1 MARMA
6 AEVSMPQPAGS
17 HAHRRRWSIA
27 DARGALSA
35 MTASGLSPA
44 AFAQREGLQVQRLR
58 RWRQRLDGGSVGKA
72 ATAAFVEVGRHAAT
86 ERVEIVLRSG
96 RTLRVSESIDAIAL
110 RRIVD
115 VLEHDA
121 AC

>member
-6 AEVSMPQPAGS
+6 AEVSMPQPASS
-17 HAHRRRWSIA
+17 HSHRRRWSIG
-27 DARGALSA
+27 DAQATLSA
-35 MTASGLSPA
+35 MAASGLSLD
-44 AFAQREGLQVQRLR
+44 AFARREGLQVQRLR
-58 RWRQRLDGGSVGKA
+58 RWRQQLDGGSVGKA

-110 RRIVD
+110 RRMVD